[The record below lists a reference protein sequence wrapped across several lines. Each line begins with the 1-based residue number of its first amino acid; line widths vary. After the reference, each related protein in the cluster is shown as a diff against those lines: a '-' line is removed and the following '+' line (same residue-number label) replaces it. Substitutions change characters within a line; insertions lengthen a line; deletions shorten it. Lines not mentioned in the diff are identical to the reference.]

1 MESDTVP
8 AYSWLPPL
16 FAVTFTE
23 NLQIMKRLIFCT
35 MCTAF
40 FLCQGN
46 AQSPEEMQK
55 WQAYMTPSSMQE
67 MMGKWDGEWKEDIT
81 MWMAPG
87 APEQK
92 MTSTCVNKMIL
103 GGRYQQ
109 SKHEGNFMGMPFEGK
124 SLTGWDNTR
133 KVFVSSWI
141 DNFGTGMIYME
152 GTWDPA
158 TKSMTATGKM
168 TDPMS
173 GEEKNIK
180 QVLHIVDDNTQTLEQ
195 YLVDNGT
202 EFKTMLI
209 KLTRKK

>member
-1 MESDTVP
+1 
-8 AYSWLPPL
+8 
-16 FAVTFTE
+16 
-23 NLQIMKRLIFCT
+23 
-35 MCTAF
+35 
-40 FLCQGN
+40 
-46 AQSPEEMQK
+46 
-55 WQAYMTPSSMQE
+55 
-67 MMGKWDGEWKEDIT
+67 